1 MKNIFRKNGK
11 ITIYTGPMYSGK
23 STLLIDKA
31 LKTNNKLIFKPYIDD
46 RTTTI
51 YSRNNKELQAQP
63 LKTFEEIIR
72 YIPANKKNLNIFVD
86 EFQFFGDGDEKIIE
100 VVDQLTSA
108 GHNLYISGLDTDF
121 KKDKFGSIL
130 ALKNM
135 SSKYIELKAW
145 CSNCKEDA
153 HFTIRLLNG
162 EPAPLDMPVI
172 VVDNFGKGE
181 VTYGAACS
189 ECHPVKDK

>member
-135 SSKYIELKAW
+135 SSKYIELKA
-145 CSNCKEDA
+145 
-153 HFTIRLLNG
+153 
-162 EPAPLDMPVI
+162 
-172 VVDNFGKGE
+172 
-181 VTYGAACS
+181 
-189 ECHPVKDK
+189 